1 MTQVERMKIFKR
13 AWKESI
19 LTSIYPEHPEGN
31 PIGVVKFLFSVSMQ
45 LFPDN
50 NLADR
55 LDLSNLERYV
65 GDIRSIRHDME
76 HMAGQQ
82 IYYFTEA
89 NDIKECEAG
98 SNFFYMQG
106 ENSRLLKKKG
116 MRLNTGIH
124 LGNGY
129 WFENTTG
136 SSFTWDDYKYDNEFE
151 PRLIFCGRFNYN
163 PTVHVDNVYSRP
175 NNLGDN
181 NDEVVWRDFWD
192 GICP

>member
-1 MTQVERMKIFKR
+1 MTQVERMKIFKK

-19 LTSIYPEHPEGN
+19 VTSVYPEHPEGAA
-31 PIGVVKFLFSVSMQ
+31 IGNAAFLFSISKQ

-50 NLADR
+50 NLAHQIN
-55 LDLSNLERYV
+55 LANLERHL
-65 GDIRSIRHDME
+65 GDIRSIRHDMI
-76 HMAGQQ
+76 HLIGQQ

-98 SNFFYMQG
+98 STFFYMQG
-106 ENSRLLKKKG
+106 ENSRLLKKTG
-116 MRLNTGIH
+116 LRLNTGIH
-124 LGNGY
+124 LGDGY
-129 WFENTTG
+129 WLENSMG
-136 SSFTWDDYKYDNEFE
+136 SSFTWDKYKYDNEFE
-151 PRLIFCGRFNYN
+151 PRLIFGGRFNYN